1 MMQSEKLYI
10 SYLVS
15 LKHILKASEDSFKK
29 LKILSTEDQLR
40 ITAQFTL
47 NNYLSYLLSKY
58 IKPFKETRP
67 TLLESLIVLRKK
79 YKLWPATVKYH
90 SLETTQ
96 ADDPDENTTPIVA
109 CLAQPDNWHGEG
121 DQLKNELLKMNKLF
135 KLMELVERR
144 FRVAQVQI
152 ADDWN

>member
-1 MMQSEKLYI
+1 M
-10 SYLVS
+10 
-15 LKHILKASEDSFKK
+15 KASEDSFKK
-29 LKILSTEDQLR
+29 LKIFSTEDQLR

-47 NNYLSYLLSKY
+47 NNYLSYLLTKY

-96 ADDPDENTTPIVA
+96 TDDSDEVTTPIVA
-109 CLAQPDNWHGEG
+109 CLA
-121 DQLKNELLKMNKLF
+121 
-135 KLMELVERR
+135 
-144 FRVAQVQI
+144 
-152 ADDWN
+152 